1 VLGTRKRSR
10 AAYRVGDIVA
20 HRRYPKKCGRV
31 MKVMTTKI
39 TEENLYTVRWSDH
52 PNGSSQH
59 FENALKA
66 VIKKL

>member
-1 VLGTRKRSR
+1 MLGTRKRSR
-10 AAYRVGDIVA
+10 TAYRIGDTVA
-20 HRRYPKKCGRV
+20 HRGYPKKCGQV
-31 MKVMTTKI
+31 MKVEVTLI
-39 TEENLYTVRWSDH
+39 TEQVLYTVRWSDH